1 MSTTTSLHSNAFNF
15 MSFLSSGVDPRTG
28 LYTASISLP
37 ELKANDLAG
46 PFVPI
51 TLAFSPLNTRDSGYG
66 FGWNL
71 QLSQYDPVTR
81 MLSLSSGES
90 FKVTHTS
97 VGGDRLLMKE
107 QKLDSFHVH
116 DTGGDTFRIVHKSGL
131 VERLRVG
138 GSADNRLALPY
149 EISSPDGR
157 AVYLAYDYFN
167 GQQILASVSDSQ
179 RILLRMTRENRRVEI
194 TLNPD
199 LFPTR
204 FSMELAEDDFRVAKV
219 VLPTKDAACWR
230 FRYERLNG
238 LLCIIDAWTPSGA
251 HETARYDDAGHLFPG
266 TLARPALRRVTEH
279 VSDPGQGQPP
289 IRTRYGYR
297 AHNTV
302 NTHNFLGNNAAG
314 LIWEDNGEDN
324 LYRIRGDYQYG
335 TTESL
340 IVGNQVVRTV
350 ERSFNRFHL
359 LTEETTTQG
368 DNVKKTRTVY
378 HALEQTDFDQ
388 QPPYFQLPKTVTTG
402 WSLRSNASQ
411 VRYETV
417 SSDYDNF
424 GNLTRQVQPSGVV
437 ETSTWY
443 PAEGETQGEFQC
455 PPDPQ
460 DFVRQVR
467 TRTVTPAPSTYGE
480 AAPVLRTRFVY
491 DAMAPVSGASQPWLV
506 LTRETLLRVQGDSET
521 TLHTTGHL
529 YIQQP
534 EDALTHGRPLLDT
547 FTLNGISTLTSFAYS
562 KSLSRAVKK
571 GKQAETVLKT
581 TQTLSSTLD
590 SHTRTINLEHSL
602 LNGEPLLTLDDAK
615 VEIRYTYDALERITS
630 ETVAPDTSYEAT
642 RHYAYGL
649 VAADG
654 QMAHQD
660 VTDVKG
666 VTTRSEL
673 DGLGRVFRE
682 TRQNTEGDGLMRD
695 TYAATYDARGQLQTE
710 TRYDWLDEKQKTL
723 TLTSTYGYDDWGQQV
738 SETRP
743 DGVVTCSL
751 MNPFG
756 WRTEDGDYMPT
767 QSSWQQTGPDSS
779 KHYGWVESQ
788 LNLLG
793 KPDKVERFALDKTS
807 MGKQIFRY
815 DGLGRLVEEVST
827 LGHVGQYSYDAFDR
841 MVESTLPNKDK
852 VLRSYAA
859 HSPAELASEITVQSA
874 NARLAAVIAGEQLFD
889 GLGRLIQLRTGGR
902 VENYRYDSS
911 HLRISERITPSNA
924 SIHYTYDLGLTEEP
938 IRTQSPDDDVSFE
951 YDEKSARMLKSING
965 QGERSY
971 TYDAAGHLQQN
982 IWKANGHTWTTQ
994 YTHSL
999 HGRQLQRT
1007 DVSSLSTVYSH
1018 DNFGRVSGVTQ
1029 GKLQAVFTY
1038 DSLSRTAGII
1048 LTTDLMSGAHL
1059 DTAIEYDEHSR
1070 EILRTLSQNGHP
1082 ARTIHQAWRADD
1094 QLLSRHLQEAGKS
1107 LLFEEFT
1114 YDNRGRLIL
1123 FECSGATLPRNR
1135 QGHEIISQLFRFDA
1149 LDNII
1154 ASITTFADGSREMT
1168 GYRYNSPVDACQ
1180 LLEVTYRLM
1189 KGTQAFPD
1197 YLPSV
1202 SFAYDKDGNM
1212 LNDEQGQQL
1221 IYDSQNRLMSVRNG
1235 SGLSVNQFAYDGHN
1249 HLTAVTQGSD
1259 DATLRFYEGDRLS
1272 NTVQGQTRTQYL
1284 SDGDT
1289 PLGQQQ
1295 VGDSASTALLLMS
1308 NASNSVIGE
1317 IQQSELRTAV
1327 YNAYGERSSD
1337 DELQSLLAFNGEIR
1351 DPSCGWY
1358 LLGKGYRAYN
1368 PELMRFHSPDS
1379 MSPFGAGGLNPYG
1392 YCIGNPIAFQDP
1404 TGHSVGQLYYN
1415 QHETNTLALGI
1426 TWGAAALGIAF
1437 SAASFGALSP
1447 VMMAVVGVGI
1457 ATDIASAGL
1466 ITAGLTNKDPEQAD
1480 KLMQYGYLLG
1490 MANSAIGFW
1499 GAGKSALR
1507 SASKKLANGGIDIG
1521 TQTTPSL
1528 GGISAATSRNSL
1540 DDIDLQ
1546 LFDPKK
1552 TTPPR
1557 SPSSSSSS
1565 SSSSLASGSRT
1576 RKSSIADAPSSSSSS
1591 TTTNRS
1597 DSVSSVESER
1607 INRSSTSSSES
1618 RTATPDTPL
1627 APSKRAYQYAASRAI
1642 PGHPT
1647 ISYST
1652 EVIRKQTL

>member
-1 MSTTTSLHSNAFNF
+1 
-15 MSFLSSGVDPRTG
+15 
-28 LYTASISLP
+28 
-37 ELKANDLAG
+37 
-46 PFVPI
+46 
-51 TLAFSPLNTRDSGYG
+51 
-66 FGWNL
+66 
-71 QLSQYDPVTR
+71 
-81 MLSLSSGES
+81 
-90 FKVTHTS
+90 
-97 VGGDRLLMKE
+97 
-107 QKLDSFHVH
+107 
-116 DTGGDTFRIVHKSGL
+116 
-131 VERLRVG
+131 
-138 GSADNRLALPY
+138 
-149 EISSPDGR
+149 
-157 AVYLAYDYFN
+157 
-167 GQQILASVSDSQ
+167 
-179 RILLRMTRENRRVEI
+179 
-194 TLNPD
+194 
-199 LFPTR
+199 
-204 FSMELAEDDFRVAKV
+204 
-219 VLPTKDAACWR
+219 
-230 FRYERLNG
+230 
-238 LLCIIDAWTPSGA
+238 
-251 HETARYDDAGHLFPG
+251 
-266 TLARPALRRVTEH
+266 
-279 VSDPGQGQPP
+279 
-289 IRTRYGYR
+289 
-297 AHNTV
+297 
-302 NTHNFLGNNAAG
+302 
-314 LIWEDNGEDN
+314 
-324 LYRIRGDYQYG
+324 
-335 TTESL
+335 
-340 IVGNQVVRTV
+340 
-350 ERSFNRFHL
+350 
-359 LTEETTTQG
+359 
-368 DNVKKTRTVY
+368 
-378 HALEQTDFDQ
+378 
-388 QPPYFQLPKTVTTG
+388 
-402 WSLRSNASQ
+402 
-411 VRYETV
+411 
-417 SSDYDNF
+417 
-424 GNLTRQVQPSGVV
+424 
-437 ETSTWY
+437 
-443 PAEGETQGEFQC
+443 
-455 PPDPQ
+455 
-460 DFVRQVR
+460 
-467 TRTVTPAPSTYGE
+467 
-480 AAPVLRTRFVY
+480 
-491 DAMAPVSGASQPWLV
+491 
-506 LTRETLLRVQGDSET
+506 
-521 TLHTTGHL
+521 
-529 YIQQP
+529 
-534 EDALTHGRPLLDT
+534 
-547 FTLNGISTLTSFAYS
+547 
-562 KSLSRAVKK
+562 
-571 GKQAETVLKT
+571 
-581 TQTLSSTLD
+581 
-590 SHTRTINLEHSL
+590 
-602 LNGEPLLTLDDAK
+602 
-615 VEIRYTYDALERITS
+615 
-630 ETVAPDTSYEAT
+630 
-642 RHYAYGL
+642 
-649 VAADG
+649 
-654 QMAHQD
+654 
-660 VTDVKG
+660 
-666 VTTRSEL
+666 
-673 DGLGRVFRE
+673 
-682 TRQNTEGDGLMRD
+682 MRD

-1038 DSLSRTAGII
+1038 DSLSRTAGI

-1123 FECSGATLPRNR
+1123 FKCSGATPPRNR

-1154 ASITTFADGSREMT
+1154 ASITTFADDSRERAD
-1168 GYRYNSPVDACQ
+1168 YRYNSPVDACQ
-1180 LLEVTYRLM
+1180 LREVTYTLM

-1197 YLPSV
+1197 YLPSLPSV

-1221 IYDSQNRLMSVRNG
+1221 IYDSQSRLMSVRNG

-1259 DATLRFYEGDRLS
+1259 AATLRFYEGDRLS

-1295 VGDSASTALLLMS
+1295 LGDSASTALLLMS

-1490 MANSAIGFW
+1490 MLNIAPVFAGIGKSTLRVISRKAISVQTLPGKASSAYKRLFELENMPPSYNGLKMGKNGVVKNNALLSDAGETRFPNRTGEMANSMNSLPVAV
-1499 GAGKSALR
+1499 KNSTE
-1507 SASKKLANGGIDIG
+1507 KLKVSS
-1521 TQTTPSL
+1521 TVTTPVVQPPSSNVNF
-1528 GGISAATSRNSL
+1528 I
-1540 DDIDLQ
+1540 
-1546 LFDPKK
+1546 P
-1552 TTPPR
+1552 TPPT
-1557 SPSSSSSS
+1557 PPTPPP
-1565 SSSSLASGSRT
+1565 A
-1576 RKSSIADAPSSSSSS
+1576 SSIAAPLKQQNFDNTYIGAARRAVDASFYDASKI
-1591 TTTNRS
+1591 RS
-1597 DSVSSVESER
+1597 V
-1607 INRSSTSSSES
+1607 T
-1618 RTATPDTPL
+1618 
-1627 APSKRAYQYAASRAI
+1627 
-1642 PGHPT
+1642 
-1647 ISYST
+1647 
-1652 EVIRKQTL
+1652 

>member
-1 MSTTTSLHSNAFNF
+1 
-15 MSFLSSGVDPRTG
+15 
-28 LYTASISLP
+28 
-37 ELKANDLAG
+37 
-46 PFVPI
+46 
-51 TLAFSPLNTRDSGYG
+51 
-66 FGWNL
+66 
-71 QLSQYDPVTR
+71 
-81 MLSLSSGES
+81 
-90 FKVTHTS
+90 
-97 VGGDRLLMKE
+97 
-107 QKLDSFHVH
+107 
-116 DTGGDTFRIVHKSGL
+116 
-131 VERLRVG
+131 
-138 GSADNRLALPY
+138 
-149 EISSPDGR
+149 
-157 AVYLAYDYFN
+157 
-167 GQQILASVSDSQ
+167 
-179 RILLRMTRENRRVEI
+179 
-194 TLNPD
+194 
-199 LFPTR
+199 
-204 FSMELAEDDFRVAKV
+204 
-219 VLPTKDAACWR
+219 
-230 FRYERLNG
+230 
-238 LLCIIDAWTPSGA
+238 
-251 HETARYDDAGHLFPG
+251 
-266 TLARPALRRVTEH
+266 
-279 VSDPGQGQPP
+279 
-289 IRTRYGYR
+289 
-297 AHNTV
+297 
-302 NTHNFLGNNAAG
+302 
-314 LIWEDNGEDN
+314 
-324 LYRIRGDYQYG
+324 
-335 TTESL
+335 
-340 IVGNQVVRTV
+340 
-350 ERSFNRFHL
+350 
-359 LTEETTTQG
+359 
-368 DNVKKTRTVY
+368 
-378 HALEQTDFDQ
+378 
-388 QPPYFQLPKTVTTG
+388 
-402 WSLRSNASQ
+402 
-411 VRYETV
+411 
-417 SSDYDNF
+417 
-424 GNLTRQVQPSGVV
+424 
-437 ETSTWY
+437 
-443 PAEGETQGEFQC
+443 
-455 PPDPQ
+455 
-460 DFVRQVR
+460 
-467 TRTVTPAPSTYGE
+467 
-480 AAPVLRTRFVY
+480 
-491 DAMAPVSGASQPWLV
+491 
-506 LTRETLLRVQGDSET
+506 
-521 TLHTTGHL
+521 
-529 YIQQP
+529 
-534 EDALTHGRPLLDT
+534 
-547 FTLNGISTLTSFAYS
+547 
-562 KSLSRAVKK
+562 
-571 GKQAETVLKT
+571 
-581 TQTLSSTLD
+581 
-590 SHTRTINLEHSL
+590 
-602 LNGEPLLTLDDAK
+602 
-615 VEIRYTYDALERITS
+615 
-630 ETVAPDTSYEAT
+630 
-642 RHYAYGL
+642 
-649 VAADG
+649 
-654 QMAHQD
+654 
-660 VTDVKG
+660 
-666 VTTRSEL
+666 
-673 DGLGRVFRE
+673 
-682 TRQNTEGDGLMRD
+682 
-695 TYAATYDARGQLQTE
+695 QLQKE
-710 TRYDWLDEKQKTL
+710 TRYDWLDEKQKSL
-723 TLTSTYGYDDWGQQV
+723 TLTSTFGYDDWGQQV
-738 SETRP
+738 SETGP
-743 DGVVTCSL
+743 DGVVACSL

-779 KHYGWVESQ
+779 EHYGRVESQ

-827 LGHVGQYSYDAFDR
+827 LGHVGRYSYDAFDR

-859 HSPAELASEITVQSA
+859 HSTAELASEITVQSA
-874 NARLAAVIAGEQLFD
+874 NARLAAVIAGEQSFD

-982 IWKANGHTWTTQ
+982 IWKANGHTWTTR

-1018 DNFGRVSGVTQ
+1018 DSFGRVSEVTQ
-1029 GKLQAVFTY
+1029 GQLQAVFTY
-1038 DSLSRTAGII
+1038 DSLSRTAGI
-1048 LTTDLMSGAHL
+1048 LTTDLMSGTYL
-1059 DTAIEYDEHSR
+1059 NTVIEYDEHSR

-1107 LLFEEFT
+1107 LLLEEFT

-1123 FECSGATLPRNR
+1123 FKCSGATLPRNR

-1221 IYDSQNRLMSVRNG
+1221 IYDSQNRLMGVRNG

-1272 NTVQGQTRTQYL
+1272 NTVQAQTRTQYL

-1415 QHETNTLALGI
+1415 QHETDILAVGI

-1480 KLMQYGYLLG
+1480 ELTTYGYLLALLNSVVFLSG
-1490 MANSAIGFW
+1490 M
-1499 GAGKSALR
+1499 GKSSLKVTTRKAR
-1507 SASKKLANGGIDIG
+1507 SAYKEVFEFENLPHDFKGLKMGKNGVVRNNPLYKDNSRRSHINSLFPVTDTNKTVSRASQTTPHASTAQETVSNVAPQPPKTPATSSTS
-1521 TQTTPSL
+1521 TQTTEAIQQTQTSPNHKEFRHTVDIRRGMNYPTSL
-1528 GGISAATSRNSL
+1528 PLPGSATY
-1540 DDIDLQ
+1540 
-1546 LFDPKK
+1546 
-1552 TTPPR
+1552 
-1557 SPSSSSSS
+1557 
-1565 SSSSLASGSRT
+1565 
-1576 RKSSIADAPSSSSSS
+1576 
-1591 TTTNRS
+1591 NR
-1597 DSVSSVESER
+1597 
-1607 INRSSTSSSES
+1607 
-1618 RTATPDTPL
+1618 
-1627 APSKRAYQYAASRAI
+1627 
-1642 PGHPT
+1642 
-1647 ISYST
+1647 
-1652 EVIRKQTL
+1652 

>member
-1 MSTTTSLHSNAFNF
+1 PMSTTTSLHSNAFNF

-179 RILLRMTRENRRVEI
+179 RTLLRLTRENRRVEI

-340 IVGNQVVRTV
+340 IIGNQVVRTV

-388 QPPYFQLPKTVTTG
+388 QPPYFQLLKTVTTG

-491 DAMAPVSGASQPWLV
+491 DTMAPVSGASQPWLV

-534 EDALTHGRPLLDT
+534 EDALSHGRPLLDT

-654 QMAHQD
+654 QMAHQE

-723 TLTSTYGYDDWGQQV
+723 TLTSTFGYDDWGQQV
-738 SETRP
+738 SETGP
-743 DGVVTCSL
+743 DGVVAFQQTYQQLGTSGPEQHEWRQTSL
-751 MNPFG
+751 AATEQYGLTVTRLNPF
-756 WRTEDGDYMPT
+756 EKP
-767 QSSWQQTGPDSS
+767 
-779 KHYGWVESQ
+779 ES
-788 LNLLG
+788 
-793 KPDKVERFALDKTS
+793 VERFTQQGTTVS
-807 MGKQIFRY
+807 KQIYRY
-815 DGLGRLVEEVST
+815 DGLGRTVEEVDA
-827 LGHVGQYSYDAFDR
+827 LNHVTRYGYDAFDR
-841 MVESTLPNKDK
+841 MIKTTLPGGAS
-852 VLRSYAA
+852 VTCEYAV
-859 HSPAELASEITVQSA
+859 HSIEDLPTAISVDGYILGRQS
-874 NARLAAVIAGEQLFD
+874 FD
-889 GLGRLIQLRTGGR
+889 GLERRYKSVTGGR
-902 VENYRYDSS
+902 EQMFTFETGQTQPKTVRTA
-911 HLRISERITPSNA
+911 SEQTIEYMYLPSLSDQPLQREILGSGA
-924 SIHYTYDLGLTEEP
+924 SATYTYDSKDARLSSCEEQGQGLTRDYSTIGELKRET
-938 IRTQSPDDDVSFE
+938 RTVGAQTWTMHYRYSLMGLLMEYTDV
-951 YDEKSARMLKSING
+951 LG
-965 QGERSY
+965 QGQSY
-971 TYDAAGHLQQN
+971 TYDGAGRL
-982 IWKANGHTWTTQ
+982 TETQ
-994 YTHSL
+994 LGDIT
-999 HGRQLQRT
+999 
-1007 DVSSLSTVYSH
+1007 STFS
-1018 DNFGRVSGVTQ
+1018 
-1029 GKLQAVFTY
+1029 Y
-1038 DSLSRTAGII
+1038 DSLGQTC
-1048 LTTDLMSGAHL
+1048 D
-1059 DTAIEYDEHSR
+1059 IETLEGPNKVAVKLIYDEFGR
-1070 EILRTLSQNGHP
+1070 EVQRDFDLGGVQQVMTQVYDANDRIKQRTLVEGG
-1082 ARTIHQAWRADD
+1082 T
-1094 QLLSRHLQEAGKS
+1094 LLRDEGY
-1107 LLFEEFT
+1107 T
-1114 YDNRGRLIL
+1114 YDARGRLTL
-1123 FECSGATLPRNR
+1123 YTCSGSQLPVDPYGKSIQR
-1135 QGHEIISQLFRFDA
+1135 QLFRFDNF
-1149 LDNII
+1149 DNLSEVQTVFPGGTNVATYHYADRQIDPTQLLGVTNTHDEYPELVL
-1154 ASITTFADGSREMT
+1154 SYDADGNLIQDEQGRT
-1168 GYRYNSPVDACQ
+1168 LRYDALGR
-1180 LLEVTYRLM
+1180 LLEVSVPSIPGKHSDHEYRHDALDVLAARENSQGVEQRFYQDG
-1189 KGTQAFPD
+1189 KPVNQISGTQQRTFMRGG
-1197 YLPSV
+1197 
-1202 SFAYDKDGNM
+1202 DG
-1212 LNDEQGQQL
+1212 LLADQQ
-1221 IYDSQNRLMSVRNG
+1221 SGAGAATRL
-1235 SGLSVNQFAYDGHN
+1235 L
-1249 HLTAVTQGSD
+1249 
-1259 DATLRFYEGDRLS
+1259 ATTLS
-1272 NTVQGQTRTQYL
+1272 NTVL
-1284 SDGDT
+1284 SEVVCGAKH
-1289 PLGQQQ
+1289 
-1295 VGDSASTALLLMS
+1295 DSAYT
-1308 NASNSVIGE
+1308 
-1317 IQQSELRTAV
+1317 
-1327 YNAYGERSSD
+1327 AYGYRSSD
-1337 DELQSLLAFNGEIR
+1337 EPPGGTGFNGELTES
-1351 DPSCGWY
+1351 DTGWQ
-1358 LLGKGYRAYN
+1358 LLGNGYRAYN
-1368 PELMRFHSPDS
+1368 PVLMRFHSPDS
-1379 MSPFGAGGLNPYG
+1379 LSPFGEGGLNAYVYVGGDPVNGVDPSGHVTAQQLIIRRYG
-1392 YCIGNPIAFQDP
+1392 ARPQSLSASPGRV
-1404 TGHSVGQLYYN
+1404 VGSSKQ
-1415 QHETNTLALGI
+1415 
-1426 TWGAAALGIAF
+1426 
-1437 SAASFGALSP
+1437 SAA
-1447 VMMAVVGVGI
+1447 V
-1457 ATDIASAGL
+1457 
-1466 ITAGLTNKDPEQAD
+1466 
-1480 KLMQYGYLLG
+1480 
-1490 MANSAIGFW
+1490 
-1499 GAGKSALR
+1499 
-1507 SASKKLANGGIDIG
+1507 
-1521 TQTTPSL
+1521 TT
-1528 GGISAATSRNSL
+1528 
-1540 DDIDLQ
+1540 
-1546 LFDPKK
+1546 
-1552 TTPPR
+1552 R
-1557 SPSSSSSS
+1557 SPNVIKPSENFNFPEGNATFFNGKWEMYSSNKRFPGRRDAEIHLGASSNLQSNS
-1565 SSSSLASGSRT
+1565 ENLGSYAPPLASGRRRGAFVLERGGGNVHTSLFPQLPDGRRGAFVMT
-1576 RKSSIADAPSSSSSS
+1576 SANTATAARSAQSFSGSEPGSDNGIRASINNNKVENSLKGL
-1591 TTTNRS
+1591 
-1597 DSVSSVESER
+1597 SSVYGGHTN
-1607 INRSSTSSSES
+1607 I
-1618 RTATPDTPL
+1618 
-1627 APSKRAYQYAASRAI
+1627 QIASF
-1642 PGHPT
+1642 T
-1647 ISYST
+1647 IRFYS
-1652 EVIRKQTL
+1652 